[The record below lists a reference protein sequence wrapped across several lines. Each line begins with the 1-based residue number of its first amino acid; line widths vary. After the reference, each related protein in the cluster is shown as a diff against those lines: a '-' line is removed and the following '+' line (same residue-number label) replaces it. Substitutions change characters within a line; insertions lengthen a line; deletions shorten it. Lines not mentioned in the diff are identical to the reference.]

1 MFIINL
7 LHMRRILFIIL
18 LLVPANSLFAQYL
31 HYSDKRN
38 IDNTLPAAEAAQPIP
53 KAVVKDT
60 IIIRQKD
67 TVKQVVRDT
76 IRLIVRDTI
85 RIRDTVIIRDTV
97 RLPPDTIIY
106 HQWPDKCPGLSGAT
120 PVLTNYVSKEIVLK
134 LTEIYKGHLYSISSI
149 KAANNKSGYKLKV
162 CENGEIRF
170 EYADE
175 HGEIIKN
182 KNAKIK

>member
-1 MFIINL
+1 MQKIILIIFFIIS
-7 LHMRRILFIIL
+7 
-18 LLVPANSLFAQYL
+18 ANGLFAQYL
-31 HYSDKRN
+31 HYSDKRV
-38 IDNTLPAAEAAQPIP
+38 IDNAAPAATAIQPVSTP
-53 KAVVKDT
+53 VLKDT
-60 IIIRQKD
+60 IIITKKD

-76 IRLIVRDTI
+76 IRIIVRDTI

-97 RLPPDTIIY
+97 RLPADTIIY

-120 PVLTNYVSKEIVLK
+120 PVLTNYISKEIVLK

-149 KAANNKSGYKLKV
+149 KAGNNKLGYKLKV
-162 CENGEIRF
+162 CEDGEIKF

>member
-1 MFIINL
+1 MPKIVLI
-7 LHMRRILFIIL
+7 ILFIISG
-18 LLVPANSLFAQYL
+18 NSLFAQYL

-38 IDNTLPAAEAAQPIP
+38 ISNSAPAA
-53 KAVVKDT
+53 KATQAVPRPATKDT
-60 IIIRQKD
+60 IIIKERD

-76 IRLIVRDTI
+76 IKIIVRDTI
-85 RIRDTVIIRDTV
+85 RIRDTIIIRDTV
-97 RLPPDTIIY
+97 TLPADTIIY

-120 PVLTNYVSKEIVLK
+120 PVLTNYVAKEIVLK

-149 KAANNKSGYKLKV
+149 KVANNKLGYKLKV
-162 CENGEIRF
+162 CENGEIKF

-182 KNAKIK
+182 KNVKMK